1 MINVVVTDLE
11 YKKSEDVFKNAD
23 GFECISAPSDEKGL
37 SEIIRQSGAK
47 YAIVGV
53 TKYSNELYDTIPNGG
68 VIARF
73 GVGHDGIDKVLAKS
87 KGIFCTNTPGALDD
101 SVAECAMGMIMT
113 AARHLAACSMD
124 NKNGNWKNR
133 VGSEL
138 SGKTLAIIGCGNIG
152 RKLAKI
158 AKNGFGMHII
168 GNDNF
173 RPVDCSNIDEYTDSF
188 ATAVQNADFVS
199 LHIPDIAATKNFI
212 NAERLNQ
219 MKQSAYLINTARGG
233 VVDEDSVYD
242 AVKAGQIAGAVLDV
256 FKNEPYIPAIKNLRE
271 LDNVIMT
278 PHIGSSTTEACNRMA
293 ESCLKN
299 ISFANSGHFDSM
311 SIILHF

>member
-1 MINVVVTDLE
+1 MIKVVVTDLE
-11 YKKSEDVFKNAD
+11 YNKAAD
-23 GFECISAPSDEKGL
+23 IFENTAGFECICAPSDEKGL
-37 SEIIRQSGAK
+37 SEVIKQTGAK
-47 YAIVGV
+47 FAIVGV
-53 TKYSNELYDTIPNGG
+53 TKYSNELYDAIPDGG

-73 GVGHDGIDKVLAKS
+73 GVGHDGIDKGLAKS

-113 AARHLAACSMD
+113 AARHLASCSMD
-124 NKNGNWKNR
+124 NKNGIWRNR

-138 SGKTLAIIGCGNIG
+138 SDKTLAIIGCGNIG

-158 AKNGFGMHII
+158 AKNGFGMHIV
-168 GNDNF
+168 GNDTSKPN
-173 RPVDCSNIDEYTDSF
+173 DCSNIDTFTESF
-188 ATAVQNADFVS
+188 EDAVKDADFVS

-233 VVDEDSVYD
+233 VVEEDAVFD

-256 FKNEPYIPAIKNLRE
+256 FKNEPYIPANKDLRE
-271 LDNVIMT
+271 LDSVIMT
-278 PHIGSSTTEACNRMA
+278 PHIGSSTSEACNRMA
-293 ESCLKN
+293 VSCLKN
-299 ISFANSGHFDSM
+299 ISLVNTGKFELMNK
-311 SIILHF
+311 IIQ

>member
-1 MINVVVTDLE
+1 MIKVVVTDLE
-11 YKKSEDVFKNAD
+11 YNKAADIFENTD
-23 GFECISAPSDEKGL
+23 GFECICAPSDEKGL
-37 SEIIRQSGAK
+37 SEVIKQTGAK

-53 TKYSNELYDTIPNGG
+53 TKYSNELYDAIPDGG

-73 GVGHDGIDKVLAKS
+73 GVGHDGIDKGLAKS

-113 AARHLAACSMD
+113 AARHLASCSMD
-124 NKNGNWKNR
+124 NKNGIWRNR

-158 AKNGFGMHII
+158 AKNGFGIHIV
-168 GNDNF
+168 GNDTSK
-173 RPVDCSNIDEYTDSF
+173 PDDCSNINTFTVSF
-188 ATAVQNADFVS
+188 EEAVKDADYVS
-199 LHIPDIAATKNFI
+199 LHIPDVAATKNFI
-212 NAERLNQ
+212 NAERLSQ
-219 MKQSAYLINTARGG
+219 MKKSAFLINTARGG
-233 VVDEDSVYD
+233 VVEEDAVFD

-256 FKNEPYIPAIKNLRE
+256 FKNEPYMPATKDLRE

-278 PHIGSSTTEACNRMA
+278 PHIGSSTSEACNRMA

-299 ISFANSGHFDSM
+299 ISLANSGKFDLM
-311 SIILHF
+311 NIIIQ

>member
-1 MINVVVTDLE
+1 MIKVVVTDLE
-11 YKKSEDVFKNAD
+11 YVKAESVFKNTA
-23 GFECISAPSDEKGL
+23 GFECICAPSDEKGL
-37 SEIIRQSGAK
+37 SEVIKQTGAK

-53 TKYSNELYDTIPNGG
+53 TKYSNELYDAIPNGG

-113 AARHLAACSMD
+113 AARHLASCSMD
-124 NKNGNWKNR
+124 NKNGVWKNR

-158 AKNGFGMHII
+158 AKNGFGMHIA
-168 GNDNF
+168 GNDTSK
-173 RPVDCSNIDEYTDSF
+173 PDDCSNIDTFTVSF
-188 ATAVQNADFVS
+188 DEAVKNADYIS
-199 LHIPDIAATKNFI
+199 LHIPDKASTKNFI

-233 VVDEDSVYD
+233 VVDEDAVYD

-256 FKNEPYIPAIKNLRE
+256 FKNEPYMPAGKNLRE

-299 ISFANSGHFDSM
+299 ISLANSGKFELM
-311 SIILHF
+311 NIIIQ

>member
-1 MINVVVTDLE
+1 MIKVVVTDLE
-11 YKKSEDVFKNAD
+11 YNKAADIFENTD
-23 GFECISAPSDEKGL
+23 GFECICAPSDEKGL
-37 SEIIRQSGAK
+37 SEVIKQTGAK

-53 TKYSNELYDTIPNGG
+53 TKYSNELYDAIPDGG

-73 GVGHDGIDKVLAKS
+73 GVGHDGIDKGLAKS

-113 AARHLAACSMD
+113 AARHLASCSMD
-124 NKNGNWKNR
+124 NKNGIWRNR

-158 AKNGFGMHII
+158 AKNGFGIHIV
-168 GNDNF
+168 GNDTSK
-173 RPVDCSNIDEYTDSF
+173 PDDCSNINTFTVSF
-188 ATAVQNADFVS
+188 EEAVKDADYVS
-199 LHIPDIAATKNFI
+199 LHIPDVAATKNFI
-212 NAERLNQ
+212 NAERLSQ
-219 MKQSAYLINTARGG
+219 MKKSAFLINTARGG
-233 VVDEDSVYD
+233 VVEEDAVFD

-256 FKNEPYIPAIKNLRE
+256 FKNEPYMPATKDLRE

-278 PHIGSSTTEACNRMA
+278 PHIGSSTSEACNRMA

-299 ISFANSGHFDSM
+299 ISLANSGKFELM
-311 SIILHF
+311 NIIIQ

>member
-1 MINVVVTDLE
+1 MTRIVVTDLE
-11 YKKSEDVFKNAD
+11 YQKAVNIFENTD
-23 GFECISAPSDEKGL
+23 GFECICAPSDEKGL
-37 SEIIRQSGAK
+37 SEVIKQTGAK

-53 TKYSNELYDTIPNGG
+53 TKYNNELYDAIPNGG

-113 AARHLAACSMD
+113 AARHLASCSMD
-124 NKNGNWKNR
+124 NKNGVWKNR

-168 GNDNF
+168 GNDTSK
-173 RPVDCSNIDEYTDSF
+173 PDDCSNIDTFTVSF
-188 ATAVQNADFVS
+188 DEAVKNADYIS
-199 LHIPDIAATKNFI
+199 LHIPDKASTKNFI

-233 VVDEDSVYD
+233 VVDEDAVYD

-256 FKNEPYIPAIKNLRE
+256 FKNEPYMPAGKNLRE

-299 ISFANSGHFDSM
+299 ISLANSGKFELM
-311 SIILHF
+311 NIIIQ